1 MTSEKIVELSN
12 DRNYGINLPPTE
24 NNLRVAP
31 ELVKGYKPTPD
42 TGKTNVTISMS
53 KSELA
58 ALISKLTKAQQEMEG
73 LWNDIKADFQRITDS
88 WAGSDCAVYMDKVNQ
103 MNLVSSFTALKLLAD
118 TYTKASNKIDELQAE
133 NASIIKTL

>member
-1 MTSEKIVELSN
+1 MTNEEIVELSN
-12 DRNYGINLPPTE
+12 NRDYRINLPRTE
-24 NNLRVAP
+24 DNLRAAP

-73 LWNDIKADFQRITDS
+73 LWRDIQNDFQRITDS
-88 WAGSDCAVYMDKVNQ
+88 WAGSDCAAYMEKVNY
-103 MNLVSSFTALKLLAD
+103 LKLDSSFVAIKLLAD
-118 TYTKASNKIDELQAE
+118 TYAKASSRIDELQNE
-133 NASIIKTL
+133 NASIIQTL